1 MAPFSRFLRYFIAV
15 ARVGS
20 IRKASEELHI
30 TASAIDRQ
38 ILLGEAQL
46 GVKLFERHRTG
57 LRLTTAGEF
66 MLHAAR
72 KWTREFETVCLSLED
87 LRGLRRGVVHIAI
100 IEALTKGFV
109 PRAIQRLTAEH
120 PFIQVKITVLDNV
133 QVAAAITGGEV
144 DFGIMLNPRTSRDLT
159 VRAHA
164 EIQLGLVTPASHP
177 LGINKSIRF
186 SVCAEQ
192 PIVAPAEP
200 LALCEQIRGLE
211 VATGVTLNAVAESD
225 NIHMIK
231 SLVTQGL
238 GLGVLTWL
246 DVADE
251 VQQGELAFVPLEHA
265 SLQPLTLAV
274 CVDPARQLS
283 AAARLL
289 LGWVET
295 ELVGFGGAPAVKG
308 NVKKPRKSRSE
319 LKRNR

>member
-1 MAPFSRFLRYFIAV
+1 MAPFSRFLRYFMSV
-15 ARVGS
+15 ARLGS
-20 IRKASEELHI
+20 IRRAAEELHI
-30 TASAIDRQ
+30 AASAIDRQ
-38 ILLGEAQL
+38 ILLAEEQL
-46 GVKLFERHRTG
+46 GVQLFERHPSG

-66 MLHAAR
+66 LLQAAG
-72 KWTREFETVCLSLED
+72 KWTREFATFCVALED
-87 LRGLRRGVVHIAI
+87 LRGLRRGVVSIAI

-109 PRAIQRLTAEH
+109 PEVIQRLKSGH
-120 PFIQVKITVLDNV
+120 RYIQTKITVLDNIHI
-133 QVAAAITGGEV
+133 AAAIARGDV
-144 DFGIMLNPRTSRDLT
+144 DFGIMLNPRVSRDLA
-159 VRAHA
+159 VRAHT
-164 EIQLGLVTPASHP
+164 EIRLGLVTRAQHP
-177 LGINKSIRF
+177 LARHKSIRF
-186 SVCAEQ
+186 SVCAEY

-211 VATGVTLNAVAESD
+211 TATGVTLNTVAASD

-231 SLVTQGL
+231 SLIAQDL

-251 VQQGELAFVPLEHA
+251 VRRGELAFIPLARA

-295 ELVGFGGAPAVKG
+295 ALTDFGNAPAVRG
-308 NVKKPRKSRSE
+308 RVTKKERGVLR
-319 LKRNR
+319 

>member
-15 ARVGS
+15 ARAGS

-30 TASAIDRQ
+30 SASAIDRQ
-38 ILLGEAQL
+38 ILLGEEQL
-46 GVKLFERHRTG
+46 GVELFERHRTG
-57 LRLTTAGEF
+57 LHLTTAGEF
-66 MLHAAR
+66 MLNAAR
-72 KWTREFETVCLSLED
+72 RWTREFEAVCMSLED

-100 IEALTKGFV
+100 IEAVTQGFV
-109 PRAIQRLTAEH
+109 PRALQRLRAEH
-120 PFIQVKITVLDNV
+120 PFIQAKISVLDNI
-133 QVAAAITGGEV
+133 QVTAAITSGAV
-144 DFGIMLNPRTSRDLT
+144 DFGIMLNPRNSRDLT

-164 EIQLGLVTPASHP
+164 EVQLGLVTPVSHSLAS
-177 LGINKSIRF
+177 KKKVRF
-186 SVCAEQ
+186 GVCAEQ
-192 PIVAPAEP
+192 PIVAPARP
-200 LALCEQIRGLE
+200 LALCEQIHGLE

-231 SLVTQGL
+231 SLVIQGL
-238 GLGVLTWL
+238 GLSVLTWL

-251 VQQGELAFVPLEHA
+251 VQRGELAFIPLEHA

-295 ELVGFGGAPAVKG
+295 QVAEFG
-308 NVKKPRKSRSE
+308 NTPRSRSAGGP
-319 LKRNR
+319 

>member
-1 MAPFSRFLRYFIAV
+1 MPPFSRFLRYFIAV

-20 IRKASEELHI
+20 IRKAAEELHI
-30 TASAIDRQ
+30 SASAIDRQ

-46 GVKLFERHRTG
+46 GVKLFERQRAG

-66 MLHAAR
+66 MLNAAR
-72 KWTREFETVCLSLED
+72 KWTREFETVCVGLED
-87 LRGLRRGVVHIAI
+87 LRGLRRGDVHIAI

-109 PRAIQRLTAEH
+109 PRAIQRLKAEH
-120 PFIQVKITVLDNV
+120 PFIQAKITVLDNV
-133 QVAAAITGGEV
+133 QVAAAITSGAV
-144 DFGIMLNPRTSRDLT
+144 DFGVILNPRTSRDLM

-164 EIQLGLVTPASHP
+164 EVQLGLVTQTTHP
-177 LGINKSIRF
+177 LAGKKSVRF

-192 PIVAPAEP
+192 PIVAPTEP
-200 LALCEQIRGLE
+200 LALCEQIHGLE
-211 VATGVTLNAVAESD
+211 AATGVTLNTVAESD
-225 NIHMIK
+225 NIQMIK
-231 SLVTQGL
+231 SLITHGL

-251 VQQGELAFVPLEHA
+251 VRRGELAFIPLSHA

-274 CVDPARQLS
+274 CIDPARQLS

-295 ELVGFGGAPAVKG
+295 ELGEFVPLRAAG
-308 NVKKPRKSRSE
+308 
-319 LKRNR
+319 L